1 MNLVETEAVTK
12 TSKGSLTTCGDVHIE
27 EAAQAARMNWGKPMP
42 SPVPSRARSEHEATT
57 LSRVDRA
64 VDIFETLP
72 SLSTSTGRA
81 AARIAIKANGRIL
94 LFDAAEVISVE
105 AKGNYVLLH
114 LRSSSYMLRECIA
127 AIEEKLNPHGFV
139 RIHRSAL
146 VNAALVEEIRP
157 WSTGEYVIRVR
168 GGREY
173 TVTRT
178 YKKNLQLLAHSWIGV
193 GGFAAG

>member
-1 MNLVETEAVTK
+1 MNLAEAEAVTK
-12 TSKGSLTTCGDVHIE
+12 TSKASLTIGGDVHIYE
-27 EAAQAARMNWGKPMP
+27 GAKAAQMNWGKPMP
-42 SPVPSRARSEHEATT
+42 SLLPSRARSEHATTT
-57 LSRVDRA
+57 LSRFDRA

-72 SLSTSTGRA
+72 SLSTLTGRA
-81 AARIAIKANGRIL
+81 AARIAIKAKGRIL
-94 LFDAAEVISVE
+94 LFDAAEVTSVE

-114 LRSSSYMLRECIA
+114 HRSSSYMLRDSIA
-127 AIEEKLNPHGFV
+127 TIEEKLNPHGFV